1 MTAVDVQRV
10 IGRRWKRDEF
20 SGDSRALAQRLLGHL
35 LVRVLDDGTTLAG
48 RIVETE
54 AYRGVIDAASHAH
67 RGRRTARNEHMYS
80 RPGTAYVYFTYGMHH
95 CMNVVCGEIDVPHAV
110 LIRALE
116 PMMGLDAMRTLRS
129 THPGKI
135 ARAVRVVPDRELCS
149 GPARLCQAM
158 SIGRE
163 QNGLDLVSG
172 RTLFIAE
179 PHANLDLSPL
189 KPRHIARTPRIG
201 IDYAGAW
208 AAKPLRFVVWASL
221 HLSKPVASR
230 SPVKLGKRGKVERSI
245 RALRASGG

>member
-1 MTAVDVQRV
+1 MTASGVQRV
-10 IGRRWKRDEF
+10 ISRRWKREEF
-20 SGDSRALAQRLLGHL
+20 SGDSRSLAQRLLGHI

-54 AYRGVIDAASHAH
+54 AYRGVIDAASHAY
-67 RGRRTARNEHMYS
+67 RGRRTARNVYMYS
-80 RPGTAYVYFTYGMHH
+80 RPGTAYVYFTYGMHY

-116 PMMGLDAMRTLRS
+116 PMMGLDVMRTLRS
-129 THPGKI
+129 SHPGKT
-135 ARAVRVVPDRELCS
+135 ARAARTVPDRQLCS

-172 RTLFIAE
+172 RALFIAE
-179 PHANLDLSPL
+179 PHAGLDLPAL
-189 KPRHIARTPRIG
+189 TPRHIARTPRIG

-208 AAKPLRFVVWASL
+208 AAKPLRFVVAASL
-221 HLSKPVASR
+221 HLSKPVVQRLS
-230 SPVKLGKRGKVERSI
+230 VKLGKRSKLRRPV
-245 RALRASGG
+245 RASGG

>member
-1 MTAVDVQRV
+1 MTVLSAQRV
-10 IGRRWKRDEF
+10 IGRRWKRNEF
-20 SGDSRALAQRLLGHL
+20 SGDSRSLAQRLLGHL
-35 LVRVLDDGTTLAG
+35 LVRVLDNGTTLAG

-54 AYRGVIDAASHAH
+54 AYRGVIDAASHAY

-80 RPGTAYVYFTYGMHH
+80 RPGTAYVYFTYGMHY

-116 PMMGLDAMRTLRS
+116 PMMGLDAMRTLRGV
-129 THPGKI
+129 HPGKA
-135 ARAVRVVPDRELCS
+135 ARVARTVPDRELCS

-179 PHANLDLSPL
+179 PHANLELPPL
-189 KPRHIARTPRIG
+189 KPRHIARTARIG

-208 AAKPLRFVVWASL
+208 AGKPLRFVVAASH

-230 SPVKLGKRGKVERSI
+230 SPVKLGNRGKIGQQGKAKRP
-245 RALRASGG
+245 A